1 MVRVTNARLDEVC
14 HLLTDWPYYTS
25 EAVRDPTGNLA
36 GTPEMAWASR
46 VTGEAVWAFEML
58 HEALPTEDLQ
68 SALSV
73 VVHWGMAG
81 LLHSVFSALDGSPR
95 LVEKFTVRLD
105 NGGFIPYTF
114 SMPAED
120 SDDV

>member
-1 MVRVTNARLDEVC
+1 MGMVRVTKARLDEVG

-25 EAVRDPTGNLA
+25 EAVRDPARNLA

-46 VTGEAVWAFEML
+46 VTGEAVWAFEKV

-68 SALSV
+68 AALSV

-81 LLHSVFSALDGSPR
+81 LLHSVFLALDGSPQ
-95 LVEKFTVRLD
+95 LVEKFTARLED
-105 NGGFIPYTF
+105 GGFIPYTF
-114 SMPAED
+114 VRRASC
-120 SDDV
+120 